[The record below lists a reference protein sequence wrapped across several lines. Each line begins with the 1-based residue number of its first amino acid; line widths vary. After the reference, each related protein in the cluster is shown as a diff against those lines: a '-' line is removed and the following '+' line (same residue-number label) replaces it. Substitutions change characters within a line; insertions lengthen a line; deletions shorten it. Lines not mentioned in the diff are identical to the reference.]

1 MRIRKEKLKAKFKD
15 RRLQQ
20 TTEKWES
27 RYKVK
32 NNSSLTNLGKL
43 LRNLSSLECLDWAPS
58 VHIWQN
64 NSIFDLMWFLE
75 RESCKRNRDFFFGG
89 GGGALLET
97 DPFLIKF
104 HDYKIILS
112 ISTIVALASKKKIW
126 HFMLIDSW
134 EINKEYVYFVMATTE
149 EVIK

>member
-1 MRIRKEKLKAKFKD
+1 
-15 RRLQQ
+15 
-20 TTEKWES
+20 
-27 RYKVK
+27 
-32 NNSSLTNLGKL
+32 
-43 LRNLSSLECLDWAPS
+43 
-58 VHIWQN
+58 
-64 NSIFDLMWFLE
+64 MWFLE